1 MRKKRSGRAGPAGSV
16 GPAPGG
22 ETCWSRGKI
31 PPCQRAMAQ
40 TQAVSNHRTD
50 RRRPGFE
57 SRTSQ
62 TCFFWEE
69 DRRDPLNPTLFCVA
83 FRGAA
88 SQAREPWPGFFY
100 FFCFR
105 GRGPGAGA
113 AGGAAR
119 AGDGQG
125 AGGGQ
130 SGARAAGGAGA
141 GRGARG
147 GGRAR
152 LAPRGASACIQG
164 GSDTGPRARRGAGRP
179 RLRRR
184 GRAGRSRGG
193 TGSPPPRTAKCTGA
207 RRCCRRAARTNS

>member
-1 MRKKRSGRAGPAGSV
+1 MRKKERARGPSRFGRTG
-16 GPAPGG
+16 PGG

-40 TQAVSNHRTD
+40 TQAVSSHRTD

-62 TCFFWEE
+62 TCFFVW
-69 DRRDPLNPTLFCVA
+69 RIPLNHFFLSLFGRSQPGSGAVA
-83 FRGAA
+83 GI
-88 SQAREPWPGFFY
+88 FF
-100 FFCFR
+100 FPR
-105 GRGPGAGA
+105 A
-113 AGGAAR
+113 AGGAA
-119 AGDGQG
+119 APAPGPGDGRG
-125 AGGGQ
+125 SGGREC
-130 SGARAAGGAGA
+130 GARAAGGAGA